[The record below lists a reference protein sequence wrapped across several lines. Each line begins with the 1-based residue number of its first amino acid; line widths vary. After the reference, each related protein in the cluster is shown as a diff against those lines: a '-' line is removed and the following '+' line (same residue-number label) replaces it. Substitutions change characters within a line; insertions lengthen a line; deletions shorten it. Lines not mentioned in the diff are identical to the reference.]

1 MASGYPGYP
10 GYLLPFFMGKMLL
23 IIYNI
28 IKLLYIPQFS
38 EKNTRGVTAVTEVTR
53 GMIARNPNQPIAM
66 SEKSSTFA
74 LGFDSEPNL
83 LLNLRR
89 INIRLSKVFFPALR
103 SGRSAPSETVAL
115 AFGT

>member
-1 MASGYPGYP
+1 
-10 GYLLPFFMGKMLL
+10 
-23 IIYNI
+23 
-28 IKLLYIPQFS
+28 
-38 EKNTRGVTAVTEVTR
+38 
-53 GMIARNPNQPIAM
+53 M

-115 AFGT
+115 AFGTWIAMAETAPLNQRATKASALPKNPRFSGAPRKMLR